1 MGVGGKQKDNTD
13 RRRIRK
19 GSERTAQ
26 KREGRLMRRRRGETS
41 KSHNNGLEE
50 RERERALPGSSSSCK
65 YVLIS
70 ASTCL
75 EMTNVHL
82 LRTLNSPDFTLSDIY
97 RGKAVRQLMEEGSG

>member
-41 KSHNNGLEE
+41 KSHNNGAG

>member
-50 RERERALPGSSSSCK
+50 RERESIAGIK
-65 YVLIS
+65 Q
-70 ASTCL
+70 
-75 EMTNVHL
+75 
-82 LRTLNSPDFTLSDIY
+82 
-97 RGKAVRQLMEEGSG
+97 QLQICFNICFNLFRDD